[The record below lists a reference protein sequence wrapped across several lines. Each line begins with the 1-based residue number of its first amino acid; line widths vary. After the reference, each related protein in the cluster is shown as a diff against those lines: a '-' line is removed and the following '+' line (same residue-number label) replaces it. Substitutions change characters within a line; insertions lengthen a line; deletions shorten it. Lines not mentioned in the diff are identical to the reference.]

1 MFADEHQIRV
11 MPESDFELEI
21 VALVLLD
28 VDGVGFSQLQVFD
41 DDVQMAS
48 AQAIGPRIIV
58 EQFDGDVLF
67 LRLDFRSDGVNVAI
81 KWRVCGADFQL
92 RVVNGGHIDCVVWLT
107 VAIENDVIAS
117 RNEEAGNLGLLCL
130 FLVASLQGEES
141 YNEKRRQ
148 GDDGF
153 D

>member
-11 MPESDFELEI
+11 MPKSDLELEI

-28 VDGVGFSQLQVFD
+28 ADGVGLSQLQVFD
-41 DDVQMAS
+41 DDVQMAT
-48 AQAIGPRIIV
+48 AQAIGPRIFV

-67 LRLDFRSDGVNVAI
+67 LRLDFRSDGVNAATE
-81 KWRVCGADFQL
+81 WRICSADFQL
-92 RVVNGGHIDCVVWLT
+92 RVVNGSNVNRVIQFI
-107 VAIENDVIAS
+107 VAMENDVVAS
-117 RNEEAGNLGLLCL
+117 RNEEAGNLGLSSL
-130 FLVASLQGEES
+130 FLVASLQSEES
-141 YNEKRRQ
+141 DDEKRRQ